1 MQLCRFRGLTRLV
14 YFYPLCFVFFLYLFL
29 IFSFFMLATSFEC
42 ADWELRDLSSAFVP
56 RRSGKLLPSGGKKS
70 PCLTLIYAIRI
81 AMKLFLTDLL
91 SLYRRKAPPHST
103 WQPRRGKSYKR
114 SCWSCTAQIPERLT
128 LMGARRWTTLGIV
141 KLMCKD

>member
-14 YFYPLCFVFFLYLFL
+14 YFYPLCFF
-29 IFSFFMLATSFEC
+29 FSFTFSSFSLFFMQATSFEC

-91 SLYRRKAPPHST
+91 SLCRRKAPPHST